1 MGVWSMSITSDRTRR
16 LINLV
21 INQGEALHLPHKSK
35 IIMKQTIN
43 LDVAAKKLAK
53 VNSLLNEVNNTLQD
67 LLVNVQELDNDYSNK
82 SFDLCQSYCQLADEI
97 GAAIMQ
103 EKVLEVLDKKQS

>member
-1 MGVWSMSITSDRTRR
+1 
-16 LINLV
+16 
-21 INQGEALHLPHKSK
+21 
-35 IIMKQTIN
+35 MKQTIN

-67 LLVNVQELDNDYSNK
+67 LLENVQELDNDYSNK
-82 SFDLCQSYCQLADEI
+82 SFDLCQSYCRLADEI

-103 EKVLEVLDKKQS
+103 AKVLEVISAD

>member
-1 MGVWSMSITSDRTRR
+1 MVYVYHKRQDTE
-16 LINLV
+16 INKLSYKSGGGGAAFP
-21 INQGEALHLPHKSK
+21 INQK
-35 IIMKQTIN
+35 INMKQTIN

-103 EKVLEVLDKKQS
+103 EKVLEVLDKKQL

>member
-1 MGVWSMSITSDRTRR
+1 MSS
-16 LINLV
+16 
-21 INQGEALHLPHKSK
+21 LPHKSK
-35 IIMKQTIN
+35 KINMKQTIN

-103 EKVLEVLDKKQS
+103 EKVLEVISAD

>member
-1 MGVWSMSITSDRTRR
+1 MSEPSDRTRK

-21 INQGEALHLPHKSK
+21 LIRGRCRAFPVNQKIN
-35 IIMKQTIN
+35 MKQTIN

-67 LLVNVQELDNDYSNK
+67 LLENVQELDNDYSNK

-103 EKVLEVLDKKQS
+103 EKVLEVLDKKQL